1 METEKL
7 VELLIFALFAV
18 AVLAIVYI
26 RDQKETALLKSFGLE
41 VSNEYKM
48 LTWRFKKNQRL
59 ICHHLH
65 NH

>member
-1 METEKL
+1 MDPKL
-7 VELLIFALFAV
+7 VELLYFVLFVV
-18 AVLAIVYI
+18 AVLAILYI
-26 RDQKETALLKSFGLE
+26 RDQKETALLKSFGLK

-59 ICHHLH
+59 ICRHLR